1 MGLLDRLRGRASAP
15 PATPPP
21 APSGAPCFAVID
33 VETTGLDPER
43 ERVLELAI
51 VRADAQGR
59 PIDQW
64 VTRFH
69 PGGPVRATHIHGITD
84 ADVADAPRF
93 ADLAVS
99 IGTALRG
106 LVLVAHNAEFDL
118 AFLRAEFA
126 RASLPM
132 PRVTSYCTL
141 QGSTVYLP
149 QLRRRTL
156 AVCCAALGVA
166 HQQAHS
172 ALGDAYAAAGL
183 LERYLAMDRRTGYDA
198 PLTASR
204 ALRGGAGGATPR
216 PAAATVPPGPTG
228 PQPAHPAP
236 ASQAPA
242 PAPPTPGGALSPTA
256 SPAVM
261 PPRALPAPSVVRSA
275 PASSADA
282 QKEPPRADVDLSPT
296 AIRAWAREQGIPVG
310 DRGRLKAE
318 LVAQYR
324 EAMGLAAPAPRSGQ
338 ILSQSPPESGSES
351 RTTGRRPARAA
362 AAEAGPSDTEAS
374 AAKPSDAEPTA
385 ASASLVITEEF
396 AAALEHL
403 HAGHHLFLTGKAGTG
418 KSTLIRH
425 YLEQTDRST
434 ITVAPTGIAALNVD
448 GYTIHRLFSFPLGVT
463 EELVRGGSYYPG
475 RFATAL
481 KELDTLIVDEASMV
495 RADLFDALTAALERF
510 GPRPGTPFGGVQLV
524 LVGDLY
530 QLPPVVTDH
539 EAGWIEERFGTPFFF
554 SARSFDAESFPV
566 VELSTVFR
574 QQGDDRM
581 VDLLNA
587 VREGALLEDAR
598 AELNRRADPDFEPDL
613 DEFWL
618 TLATT
623 NRIVGAR
630 NRQMLERLPDP
641 AQTFAARISG
651 DTDGFEKPTD
661 ETLRLAVGAQVM
673 LLTNDPLDRWVNGTL
688 GRVTALGADPDGPV
702 VTVLL
707 RDGRTEQVRA
717 HTWEIT
723 RPSVEGGSLV
733 HEVIGTFTQLP
744 MKLAWA
750 ITIHKSQGQTLDR
763 VVVDLTGGT
772 FANGQ
777 LYVAL
782 SRCTSLEGLVLKREV
797 LPRDLKTDQRVRRY
811 LSSGVGGTQA
821 LGEAYLSVL
830 TVGTTG
836 DRWRPRPVEI
846 AVVTDDGDEI
856 STVVNPTSDLFA
868 ARDEYGI
875 TTRDVQLAPRLKE
888 AWPALSALLAGRV
901 PVGVHIDRQLAHVDF
916 ELKRNGIVE
925 PVPLGLELPGGLLGA
940 DELARLKAPT
950 ALERARTVRDA
961 VARVRAAGRE
971 LPGTGMA
978 FRQVVTGHGYLLA
991 RTTGPGG
998 TSAPT
1003 GFVVGG
1009 NLGAEDDSAEVLA
1022 RLLEETW
1029 ARVPAPDAEVVE
1041 RLRGLEGHFG
1051 VRVLPE
1057 DFALEEAPGAADVL
1071 VPGARVCFSGTVRS
1085 PRHGWLEKEDLHAMA
1100 EARGLVAV
1108 PTLTK
1113 TRTDVLVV
1121 AEAGSQSTKAKNAAK
1136 WEKPVLT
1143 AEEFLEWVG

>member
-1 MGLLDRLRGRASAP
+1 MGLLDRFRGRASAP
-15 PATPPP
+15 SVTPPP
-21 APSGAPCFAVID
+21 ALSGAPRFAVID

-51 VRADAQGR
+51 LRADEQGR

-84 ADVADAPRF
+84 ADVAGAPRF
-93 ADLAVS
+93 ADLAVQ
-99 IGTALRG
+99 IGTALQG

-118 AFLRAEFA
+118 AFLQAEFA

-132 PRVTSYCTL
+132 PQVSTYCTL

-149 QLRRRTL
+149 HLRRRTL
-156 AVCCAALGVA
+156 AECCAALGVT

-183 LERYLAMDRRTGYDA
+183 LERYLAMDRQTGYDA

-204 ALRGGAGGATPR
+204 TLRGGAAARPPAAPSPPPSAPATP
-216 PAAATVPPGPTG
+216 PTG
-228 PQPAHPAP
+228 SALR
-236 ASQAPA
+236 
-242 PAPPTPGGALSPTA
+242 PTSSSAA
-256 SPAVM
+256 M
-261 PPRALPAPSVVRSA
+261 PPRAVPAASADASA
-275 PASSADA
+275 PAQLAEA
-282 QKEPPRADVDLSPT
+282 PAPEVDLSPT

-310 DRGRLKAE
+310 DRGRLKVE

-324 EAMGLAAPAPRSGQ
+324 QAMGLETTAPDTTARPETAPAVAPGSGQ
-338 ILSQSPPESGSES
+338 ILSQSPRESGSES

-362 AAEAGPSDTEAS
+362 AAGAEPSRAEASGVEPTVAS
-374 AAKPSDAEPTA
+374 AAPAASTSRSEAPAPSARAA
-385 ASASLVITEEF
+385 ASATAETSSAPLVITDEF

-463 EELVRGGSYYPG
+463 EEQVRGSSYYPG
-475 RFATAL
+475 RFAKAL
-481 KELDTLIVDEASMV
+481 KELDTLIIDEASMV
-495 RADLFDALTAALERF
+495 RADLFDALTAALELY

-530 QLPPVVTDH
+530 QLPPVVTDS
-539 EAGWIEERFGTPFFF
+539 EAAWIEERYGTPFFF
-554 SARSFDAESFPV
+554 SARSFDEDTFPV

-574 QQGDDRM
+574 QQGDDQL

-587 VREGALLEDAR
+587 VREGTLLEEAR
-598 AELNRRADPDFEPDL
+598 GELNRRTDPDFEPGL

-641 AQTFAARISG
+641 PQTFTARITG
-651 DTDGFEKPTD
+651 DTDGFEKPTE

-673 LLTNDPLDRWVNGTL
+673 LLNNDPLDRWVNGTL
-688 GRVTALGADPDGPV
+688 GRITAIAADADGPV
-702 VTVLL
+702 ITVLL
-707 RDGRTEQVRA
+707 RDGRTERVRE

-723 RPSVEGGSLV
+723 RPSVEGGALT
-733 HEVIGTFTQLP
+733 HQVIGTFTQLP

-782 SRCTSLEGLVLKREV
+782 SRCTNLEGLVLKREV

-811 LSSGVGGTQA
+811 LASGAAATQP

-830 TVGTTG
+830 TVGRG
-836 DRWRPRPVEI
+836 LPLVYGHADSSICWGSEI
-846 AVVTDDGDEI
+846 MNHGQE
-856 STVVNPTSDLFA
+856 
-868 ARDEYGI
+868 
-875 TTRDVQLAPRLKE
+875 
-888 AWPALSALLAGRV
+888 ALLRRV
-901 PVGVHIDRQLAHVDF
+901 PPA
-916 ELKRNGIVE
+916 
-925 PVPLGLELPGGLLGA
+925 GG
-940 DELARLKAPT
+940 
-950 ALERARTVRDA
+950 
-961 VARVRAAGRE
+961 
-971 LPGTGMA
+971 
-978 FRQVVTGHGYLLA
+978 
-991 RTTGPGG
+991 
-998 TSAPT
+998 
-1003 GFVVGG
+1003 
-1009 NLGAEDDSAEVLA
+1009 
-1022 RLLEETW
+1022 
-1029 ARVPAPDAEVVE
+1029 
-1041 RLRGLEGHFG
+1041 
-1051 VRVLPE
+1051 
-1057 DFALEEAPGAADVL
+1057 
-1071 VPGARVCFSGTVRS
+1071 
-1085 PRHGWLEKEDLHAMA
+1085 
-1100 EARGLVAV
+1100 
-1108 PTLTK
+1108 
-1113 TRTDVLVV
+1113 
-1121 AEAGSQSTKAKNAAK
+1121 
-1136 WEKPVLT
+1136 
-1143 AEEFLEWVG
+1143 